1 LSPAGNFS
9 SPPDNAKRGDTP
21 YFARFATDD
30 IFTKAHSPM
39 SDTNRISY
47 APASAPDMAARL
59 RHTMEANATTRIVLA
74 EGINTLAAAINDH
87 LDQIDQHLQE
97 LIDDLEG
104 RAR

>member
-1 LSPAGNFS
+1 
-9 SPPDNAKRGDTP
+9 
-21 YFARFATDD
+21 
-30 IFTKAHSPM
+30 M
-39 SDTNRISY
+39 SNPHHKTF
-47 APASAPDMAARL
+47 APASAPDVAARL
-59 RHTMEANATTRIVLA
+59 RHAMDANATTRIVLA